1 MSPTQRIPRRAR
13 RAERRGE
20 IHDRE
25 PPAPLPGPRAR
36 ADHPRGARPE
46 RLPLQRAPALA
57 SSRTD
62 AATLS
67 LLSARRPGDDAGRCG
82 AGAPRRD
89 DLQPSAHGV
98 DAVLD
103 AGQPRAPR
111 SEEHT
116 SELQS
121 LTNLVCR
128 LLLEKKK
135 KKNSLSSYYI
145 KKKKN

>member
-89 DLQPSAHGV
+89 LRVEAPPVVADAEGECLSVEPELDRDGGSRAGVLRRVLHQLEAAEVDGKLDLGLAQA
-98 DAVLD
+98 DVL
-103 AGQPRAPR
+103 R
-111 SEEHT
+111 
-116 SELQS
+116 
-121 LTNLVCR
+121 
-128 LLLEKKK
+128 
-135 KKNSLSSYYI
+135 
-145 KKKKN
+145 